1 MNQTRTDTAQKA
13 AMDES
18 VLDIA
23 EQARIASEEGYP
35 FLFSVVIALYN
46 AEADLAESIESVIG
60 QTVGMEHIQLVLVD
74 DGSTDGSAEICQSY
88 ADRYPDNIVL
98 IRKENGGVSSAR
110 NAGIGAAR
118 GKYINFLDS
127 DDKWTLD
134 SFEATLAFFC
144 AHPGVRLAAARY
156 VYFGAREGDHRLNY
170 KFEQDAVI
178 DLKQTYDYPQL
189 SSSTC
194 FFHASALEGRRF
206 SEALSVSE
214 DVLIVNQ
221 ILLDTM
227 EYGVMAKPT
236 YLYRQHAEKESAID
250 TMKDN
255 VSWYLDTPD
264 LCYRHLFDLSQEKNG
279 SILPFIQFTV
289 MYDLQWRIRSRV
301 SEQLSEQ
308 QVARYRELLTGLLR
322 DIDDYIISEQRTIS
336 IDQVAYAFALKH
348 GTTMDDIL
356 DHLSIKD
363 GWLAAHIT
371 DRNGAAQT
379 IRLRPIDA
387 LSDRLTIEHL
397 AYDGNAVSI
406 KGYVTSFRFR
416 PRDLKLS
423 LLANNKPMMVELSIT
438 DEHKPK
444 TPFGE
449 DIVGKTGFACAVDLP
464 ASQQT
469 RIKAVLTLL
478 DTAERPLRFAFG
490 DTAGL
495 PKAYEEGDC
504 ALIGGALFQIGAP
517 DALTVRAL
525 GQSDDCAAILQTAE
539 TCKSAANAAP
549 GTRYRAAAWRIIA
562 R

>member
-1 MNQTRTDTAQKA
+1 MALLETAIEPMKLA
-13 AMDES
+13 AKTTT
-18 VLDIA
+18 VIN
-23 EQARIASEEGYP
+23 EQMRIAAEEGYP
-35 FLFSVVIALYN
+35 FLFSVVMAIYN
-46 AEADLAESIESVIG
+46 AENDLPESIESILG
-60 QTVGMEHIQLVLVD
+60 QTLGMECIQLILVD
-74 DGSTDGSAEICQSY
+74 DGSTDGSAAICEAY
-88 ADRYPDNIVL
+88 AKQWPENI
-98 IRKENGGVSSAR
+98 ICIHKENGGVSSAR
-110 NAGIGAAR
+110 NVGIAAAT
-118 GKYINFLDS
+118 GKYLNFLDS
-127 DDKWTLD
+127 DDKWTPE
-134 SFEATLAFFC
+134 SFEEALVFFS
-144 AHPGVRLAAARY
+144 AHSEVRLAAAKFI
-156 VYFGAREGDHRLNY
+156 YFGARTGDHRLNY
-170 KFEQDAVI
+170 KFDTDAVI
-178 DLKQTYDYPQL
+178 DLSAVYDYPQL

-194 FFHASALEGRRF
+194 FIRSDLIKEHRF
-206 SEALSVSE
+206 SEKLSVAE
-214 DVLIVNQ
+214 DVLILNEM
-221 ILLDTM
+221 LLDEM
-227 EYGVMAKPT
+227 RYGVMSKPT
-236 YLYRQHAEKESAID
+236 YLYRQHAEKTSAVD
-250 TMKDN
+250 RMKDN
-255 VSWYLDTPD
+255 VSWYLDTPI
-264 LCYRHLFDLSQEKNG
+264 LCHRHLFDLSQEKNG

-356 DHLSIKD
+356 DHLSIED

-464 ASQQT
+464 AGQQT